1 MNIVNFLTGL
11 FVALA
16 FVFAL
21 VIAYTVAE
29 ADVINLTLD
38 KNSDYHDELT
48 SEQLEWKQWADA
60 EWKAEHGNLQTPLT
74 AEHEAEIRRGL
85 GG

>member
-1 MNIVNFLTGL
+1 MNIVKFLTGL

-21 VIAYTVAE
+21 IVAYTIAE
-29 ADVINLTLD
+29 ADVNLTLD

-48 SEQLEWKQWADA
+48 SEQIEWKQWADA

-74 AEHEAEIRRGL
+74 AEHEAEIKRGL
-85 GG
+85 GGK

>member
-1 MNIVNFLTGL
+1 MNIVKFLTGL

-29 ADVINLTLD
+29 ADVD

-48 SEQLEWKQWADA
+48 SEQIEWKQWADA
-60 EWKAEHGNLQTPLT
+60 EWKAEHGGYQTPLT
-74 AEHEAEIRRGL
+74 DEHEAEIRERL
-85 GG
+85 AKEVR